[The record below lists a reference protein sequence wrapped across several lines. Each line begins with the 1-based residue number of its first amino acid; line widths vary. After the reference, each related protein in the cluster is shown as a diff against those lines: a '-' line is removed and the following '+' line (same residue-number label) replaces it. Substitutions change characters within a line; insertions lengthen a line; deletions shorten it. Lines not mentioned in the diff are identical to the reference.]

1 MTKNRMSLGWLVL
14 VAALAAPLAAAAQ
27 AAPGTGPG
35 DCPGCGPMG
44 GPGPGRMGGPG
55 VRGFDPK
62 SVTTIKGEILDVQR
76 IARGRREGVHLVVAT
91 GSEKIEVHLG
101 PSFYVDAQSL
111 KLAKGDKVEVKGART
126 TLGGQ
131 PLVIAQEVRRG
142 DQVLALR
149 DANGVPAWRGQG
161 MRRR

>member
-1 MTKNRMSLGWLVL
+1 MKRNTMLGRLVL
-14 VAALAAPLAAAAQ
+14 IAALAAPLAAAAQ
-27 AAPGTGPG
+27 AAPGAGPG
-35 DCPGCGPMG
+35 DCPGCGMG
-44 GPGPGRMGGPG
+44 GPRPGRMGGPG

-62 SVTTIKGEILDVQR
+62 AVTTIQGEILEVQR
-76 IARGRREGVHLVVAT
+76 VTRGRREGVHLVVAT